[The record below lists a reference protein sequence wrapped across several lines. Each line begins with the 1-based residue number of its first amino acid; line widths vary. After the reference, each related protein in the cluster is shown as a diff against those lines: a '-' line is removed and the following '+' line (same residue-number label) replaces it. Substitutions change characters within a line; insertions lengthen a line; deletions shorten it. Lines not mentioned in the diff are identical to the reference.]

1 MTELTTPPAAIA
13 VRLGEDD
20 RASGWVLFAAALL
33 MTLGILNVIDGIA
46 AVGDS
51 QFFVRHAHYVI
62 GDLGSWG
69 WALIVVGVGQ
79 GLTGLAVSRRSAL
92 GNLAGIGFA
101 LANALSQ
108 LMIMQ
113 AYPFWSMAIF
123 TLDLVVVYALVVHG
137 GPRLQLA

>member
-20 RASGWVLFAAALL
+20 RARGWVLFAAALL

-123 TLDLVVVYALVVHG
+123 TVDLLVVYALVVYG

>member
-20 RASGWVLFAAALL
+20 RARGWVLFAAALL

-123 TLDLVVVYALVVHG
+123 TLDLVVVYALVVYG

>member
-1 MTELTTPPAAIA
+1 MTELTTPPAALA

-20 RASGWVLFAAALL
+20 RGRGWVLFAAALL

-51 QFFVRHAHYVI
+51 EFFVRHAHYVI

-79 GLTGLAVSRRSAL
+79 GLTGLAVSRRSEL

-123 TLDLVVVYALVVHG
+123 TLDLLVVYALVVYG